1 MIISLF
7 LLLILFDMQNALS
20 RCRRIL
26 RIDRRESSDD
36 FTIVVPV
43 YGKPRYFENGWHLLP
58 MRENVLLL
66 LNCDS
71 KEMVEFADVAENSG
85 WRIHRAQ
92 VEGNA
97 NPPKLLKSA
106 LSEINTTYVIRM
118 DADTYTEEYIGFAVA
133 AMHKAGKD
141 VCSVKVLPSRRKT
154 VVEKIQGVEYDVSML
169 GRHMRPWLTSG
180 ACIMARREAWEKIL
194 AKHSLWF
201 PGEDMETGL
210 IAKHFRLKIG
220 HIDFK
225 VFTAVPDTLQSWF
238 RQRRGWWCGNFRQ
251 VFVNFDH
258 MLRYPAF
265 ITYNAILIWAL
276 MWGKAYAALTFTQHL
291 PTIILLYTLVTLV
304 SNWQVRSRWMIAY
317 PYYALFQAMIMPLI
331 GAIHYVRMWRAAG
344 YLGRYNIG
352 LRRAAAGSA

>member
-20 RCRRIL
+20 RFRRIL
-26 RIDRRESSDD
+26 RIDRSESSDD
-36 FTIVVPV
+36 YTIVVPV
-43 YGKPRYFENGWHLLP
+43 YGSPRYFENGWHLLSI
-58 MRENVLLL
+58 RENVLLL
-66 LNCDS
+66 VNCDNDA
-71 KEMVEFADVAENSG
+71 MVEFADVAEQSG
-85 WRIHRAQ
+85 WRVHRAE
-92 VEGNA
+92 VEGNP

-106 LSEINTTYVIRM
+106 LPEITTTYVIRM
-118 DADTYTEEYIGFAVA
+118 DADTVTAESMGLAVA
-133 AMHKAGKD
+133 AMDKAGKD
-141 VCSVKVLPSRRKT
+141 VCSVKVLPAKRGT
-154 VVEKIQGVEYDVSML
+154 LMQKIQGVEYDVSML

-194 AKHSLWF
+194 DRHSLWF

-210 IAKHFRLKIG
+210 IAKHFRFKIG

-225 VFTAVPDTLQSWF
+225 VFTAVPETFADWF

-265 ITYNAILIWAL
+265 LAYNAILIWAL

-291 PTIILLYTLVTLV
+291 PTIIILYTLATLI

-317 PYYALFQAMIMPLI
+317 PYYALMQAMILPLI
-331 GAIHYVRMWRAAG
+331 GAIFYIKMWRSSG

-352 LRRAAAGSA
+352 LRRAAVS